1 MLVFS
6 RKVHN
11 LRYLGF
17 GDLVCKN
24 AAFADAV
31 MMHMQH
37 DRGRGFNVLVEEQSS
52 KVAIFVSSRVL
63 PDGSIRDRGFHC
75 EPRVQSARVRRQLG

>member
-1 MLVFS
+1 MFS

-31 MMHMQH
+31 MMHMGVPTFLLALVH
-37 DRGRGFNVLVEEQSS
+37 RALNVTMMTQAL
-52 KVAIFVSSRVL
+52 A
-63 PDGSIRDRGFHC
+63 
-75 EPRVQSARVRRQLG
+75 